1 MGSND
6 PNVVRSIILI
16 DDDADFLHVVQRRLV
31 AQQAEYATAAPVNIR
46 TFSDP
51 VEAMV
56 NLPADGLC
64 VVFIDYNMPGC
75 TGLDCLPDLVK
86 ANVGPIILLTNQNDA
101 KIAAAAFHA
110 GASDYVAKG
119 DVIADDQRLA
129 RTIREAVHRYR
140 LESRNSVLTRELK
153 LVNVELEEK
162 NKRLK
167 ELTETAHQ
175 FVDDVAHDLRTPLTV
190 IEQYAALIADGLCG
204 TVTDRQV
211 QHLGTITEA
220 TRDMAEMVD
229 DFLDSSKLKA
239 RALSVDRA
247 SHAPQELFDAVIPML
262 EVRAKP
268 KGITIERSIA
278 EDAGKFFADL
288 SKAGRVLTNLAVNAI
303 KVSPHGCP
311 VKLTAERTEAGDV
324 RIAVIDQ
331 GPGMRPEDLEIIFD
345 RFKQLEE
352 PQLSGAKGFGL
363 GLSIVKQL
371 TWLNLGTVDVQSE
384 PGKGSTFGFTLPGD
398 DLSRLLK
405 CFIESIRFLE
415 QVGEVRML
423 RIRSTGDANL
433 SMLRRVISSCCY
445 PMDLVLDDPEGNAVN
460 AVGISRDA
468 EAWSNRLREAT
479 ARVFRSIGQQAVAL
493 EFEAGG
499 SWSRD
504 SEKTLLHS
512 ALLEALGARRCHV

>member
-1 MGSND
+1 
-6 PNVVRSIILI
+6 
-16 DDDADFLHVVQRRLV
+16 
-31 AQQAEYATAAPVNIR
+31 
-46 TFSDP
+46 
-51 VEAMV
+51 
-56 NLPADGLC
+56 
-64 VVFIDYNMPGC
+64 
-75 TGLDCLPDLVK
+75 
-86 ANVGPIILLTNQNDA
+86 
-101 KIAAAAFHA
+101 
-110 GASDYVAKG
+110 
-119 DVIADDQRLA
+119 
-129 RTIREAVHRYR
+129 
-140 LESRNSVLTRELK
+140 
-153 LVNVELEEK
+153 
-162 NKRLK
+162 
-167 ELTETAHQ
+167 
-175 FVDDVAHDLRTPLTV
+175 
-190 IEQYAALIADGLCG
+190 
-204 TVTDRQV
+204 
-211 QHLGTITEA
+211 
-220 TRDMAEMVD
+220 
-229 DFLDSSKLKA
+229 
-239 RALSVDRA
+239 
-247 SHAPQELFDAVIPML
+247 
-262 EVRAKP
+262 
-268 KGITIERSIA
+268 
-278 EDAGKFFADL
+278 
-288 SKAGRVLTNLAVNAI
+288 
-303 KVSPHGCP
+303 
-311 VKLTAERTEAGDV
+311 
-324 RIAVIDQ
+324 
-331 GPGMRPEDLEIIFD
+331 LEIIFD